1 MQSINKHI
9 KTDAKTTLARLRTT
23 PELQTFSDHEKDAVG
38 YFFLRLTNAYGA
50 TKMQSQWPDDALKLA
65 KREFGKRIGK
75 YSREQ
80 IHEAMELAHKERE
93 IGNQRFDWP
102 NIDAILGL
110 ISNES
115 AISGSWGAG
124 AHKIWKPEQLLD
136 QGTKEDRHKAAV
148 KALDEMK
155 GLFE

>member
-1 MQSINKHI
+1 
-9 KTDAKTTLARLRTT
+9 
-23 PELQTFSDHEKDAVG
+23 
-38 YFFLRLTNAYGA
+38 
-50 TKMQSQWPDDALKLA
+50 MQSQWPDDALKLA